1 MLKRGFGYMF
11 FGVFSFCLVEEL
23 GQEGRHL
30 FVSCFAMSPGI

>member
-23 GQEGRHL
+23 GLEGGVTFL
-30 FVSCFAMSPGI
+30 SLVLQ